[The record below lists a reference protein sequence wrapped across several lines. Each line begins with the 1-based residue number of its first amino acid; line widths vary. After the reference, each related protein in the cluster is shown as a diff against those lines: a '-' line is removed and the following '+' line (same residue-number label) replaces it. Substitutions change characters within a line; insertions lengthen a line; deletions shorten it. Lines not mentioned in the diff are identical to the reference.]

1 MNWHL
6 SSGGEFSIK
15 SAYGLQQSSLD
26 SHRDKDPLWRLIW
39 HWKGIERV
47 KVFLWTVAHEAIIK
61 LLYMAD

>member
-26 SHRDKDPLWRLIW
+26 FGCTSRQRSFMETHMAL
-39 HWKGIERV
+39 ERYRGGESLSV
-47 KVFLWTVAHEAIIK
+47 DCCT
-61 LLYMAD
+61 